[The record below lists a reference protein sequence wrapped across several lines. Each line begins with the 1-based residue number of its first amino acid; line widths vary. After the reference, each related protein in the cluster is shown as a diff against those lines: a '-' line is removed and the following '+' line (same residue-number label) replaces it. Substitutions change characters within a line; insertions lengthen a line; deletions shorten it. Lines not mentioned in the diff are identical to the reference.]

1 MVVPVLTKMSE
12 KLTETITFMQRHEPF
27 VIAFFTGI
35 AIVLTA
41 KLLPAVKKVGAGFLS
56 WVKNNPVLAALSL
69 IILGIALIIDDLITY
84 ANGGKSAFEGLWK
97 KFGTADEIKT
107 KIENLKTSFM
117 AFVEDTL
124 PRLKRIAT
132 ILGVIY
138 AGMVLFKGTVAIFKA
153 VTGAI
158 WLMNTAIAA
167 NPIGAIVMAVIIAII
182 LMIAYWDKIKPAVM
196 AVVDSIK
203 AAWAA
208 FFGWIGDK
216 IEWVSEKWGK
226 VKGFF
231 GGGKGD
237 AGSSA
242 PGASSAIAP
251 SLSGMA
257 EASVKPSAVTNN
269 SKIQNSS
276 ETHIGQITVNTQAT
290 DAEGVANGVGNALQE
305 RQNNA
310 QMVNLANSG
319 VNTK

>member
-1 MVVPVLTKMSE
+1 M
-12 KLTETITFMQRHEPF
+12 
-27 VIAFFTGI
+27 
-35 AIVLTA
+35 
-41 KLLPAVKKVGAGFLS
+41 
-56 WVKNNPVLAALSL
+56 
-69 IILGIALIIDDLITY
+69 
-84 ANGGKSAFEGLWK
+84 
-97 KFGTADEIKT
+97 IKH
-107 KIENLKTSFM
+107 
-117 AFVEDTL
+117 
-124 PRLKRIAT
+124 
-132 ILGVIY
+132 
-138 AGMVLFKGTVAIFKA
+138 
-153 VTGAI
+153 
-158 WLMNTAIAA
+158 
-167 NPIGAIVMAVIIAII
+167 
-182 LMIAYWDKIKPAVM
+182 WDKVKEVVSG
-196 AVVDSIK
+196 VVDSIK

-216 IEWVSEKWGK
+216 IEWVSDKWGK

-237 AGSSA
+237 AGSST

-269 SKIQNSS
+269 SKIQTSS